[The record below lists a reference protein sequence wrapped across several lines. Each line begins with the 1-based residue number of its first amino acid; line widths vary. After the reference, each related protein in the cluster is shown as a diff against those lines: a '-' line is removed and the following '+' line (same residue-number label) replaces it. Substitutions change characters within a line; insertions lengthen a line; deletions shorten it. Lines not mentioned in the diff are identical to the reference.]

1 MYSINSS
8 IRKKGK
14 IEEIFEITGFPMGSR
29 NKVFKIKDCDIKEI
43 KISNTT
49 LASPIVTE
57 KVLKKYYS
65 LIEYLTELFVDDD
78 DSGDA
83 MQEILNQ
90 IEKFRLEIK
99 VKYRDYLKR
108 KELEMM
114 SKQLLALQKEAK
126 QRLLEIHNS
135 YAQMIESKRS
145 K

>member
-1 MYSINSS
+1 MYSINNS

-14 IEEIFEITGFPMGSR
+14 IEEIYELTGFPMGSHH
-29 NKVFKIKDCDIKEI
+29 KVFKIKDSNIKEI
-43 KISNTT
+43 KISNAT

-57 KVLKKYYS
+57 KVLKKYHS
-65 LIEYLTELFVDDD
+65 LIEYLAELFVDDD
-78 DSGDA
+78 DSGDT
-83 MQEILNQ
+83 MREILNQ

-108 KELEMM
+108 KEIEMM

-126 QRLLEIHNS
+126 ERLLQIHNS
-135 YAQMIESKRS
+135 YAEMIENKRS